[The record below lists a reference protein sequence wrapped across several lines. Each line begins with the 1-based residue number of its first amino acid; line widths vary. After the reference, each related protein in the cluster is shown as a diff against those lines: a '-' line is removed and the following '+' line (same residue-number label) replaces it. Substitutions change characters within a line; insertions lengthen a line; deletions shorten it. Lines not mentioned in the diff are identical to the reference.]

1 MPHTIRSTAI
11 PGSADMSHALF
22 AGTAHTRPVVLAC
35 VDRSRHGRRVLA
47 HAGALA
53 AAMDGELV
61 LMRVLDPHS
70 GDDLPPDPVDWEV
83 RRREAGAAL
92 ARLAER
98 GGVEAEIVLAQGRPA
113 EEIFHVADR
122 LKADVI
128 VLGRYGEDVEDE
140 ERAARI
146 GGTARAILE
155 RAHEKVLL
163 VPEND
168 QQTHGFRRI
177 LVPLD
182 GSCWAESALPTAVR
196 LARSTG
202 AEIVLAQIVTPPEF
216 VCPTPPEPDDTDL
229 RARVMERNDR
239 AARKYLERLRGLLA
253 EQGIIVCTR
262 VVAGTDA
269 RDRLLELLREDAFEL
284 VVLSSRGSG
293 FRHLPGHHYGSVAAH
308 LSFHSETPLLV
319 VRPETKSSH
328 RHSRRRAAAL
338 APQSAAL
345 LA

>member
-1 MPHTIRSTAI
+1 MPQALRSTTS
-11 PGSADMSHALF
+11 PGAADMSHVLF
-22 AGTAHTRPVVLAC
+22 AGTNHHKPVVLAC

-53 AAMDGELV
+53 AAMNGELV
-61 LMRVLDPHS
+61 LMRVLDPHT

-83 RRREAGAAL
+83 RRREAGSAL

-98 GGVEAEIVLAQGRPA
+98 SGLEAEIVLAQGRPV
-113 EEIFHVADR
+113 EEIFHEAAR
-122 LKADVI
+122 LDADVI
-128 VLGRYGEDVEDE
+128 VLGRFGEDVEDK

-146 GGTARAILE
+146 GATARAILE

-182 GSCWAESALPTAVR
+182 GSCWAESALPTAMH

-229 RARVMERNDR
+229 LARLMDRNNR
-239 AARKYLERLRGLLA
+239 AARNYLERLRGILA
-253 EQGIIVCTR
+253 EQGLTVGAR
-262 VVAGTDA
+262 VVAGADA

-293 FRHLPGHHYGSVAAH
+293 FRHLPGHHFGSVAAH
-308 LSFHSETPLLV
+308 LSFHSDIPLLV
-319 VRPETKSSH
+319 VRPETKVAH
-328 RHSRRRAAAL
+328 RHSRRRAVAL
-338 APQSAAL
+338 APQSAAF